1 MNLKILCDI
10 ATNMKNAD
18 FYIIRVHSED
28 KVGKP
33 VIGAYEDNKENIGVR
48 VKDGIRDSS
57 LDPKFLYYWFEANYR
72 KIPKTQ
78 SDGRWHVTVKDIQN
92 IPIA

>member
-10 ATNMKNAD
+10 SRNMKIAD
-18 FYIIRVHSED
+18 FYLIRVHSED

-33 VIGAYEDNKENIGVR
+33 VVGTYEDNKENIGVR

-72 KIPKTQ
+72 KIPKYN
-78 SDGRWHVTVKDIQN
+78 SDGRWHIRVEDVRD

>member
-18 FYIIRVHSED
+18 FYLIRVHSEN

-48 VKDGIRDSS
+48 VKD
-57 LDPKFLYYWFEANYR
+57 
-72 KIPKTQ
+72 
-78 SDGRWHVTVKDIQN
+78 
-92 IPIA
+92 

>member
-1 MNLKILCDI
+1 MKLKFLCDI
-10 ATNMKNAD
+10 SINMENAD
-18 FYIIRVHSED
+18 FYLIRVHSED

-33 VIGAYEDNKENIGVR
+33 VIGTYEDNMENIGVR

-57 LDPKFLYYWFEANYR
+57 LDPKFLYYWFEAYSANL
-72 KIPKTQ
+72 PKYN
-78 SDGRWHVTVKDIQN
+78 SDGRWHITVKDIRD